1 MNILVTGGAGFI
13 GSHIADRY
21 IKEGHKVIILDN
33 LSTGYSR
40 NINPKAI
47 FYRIDIRSNKLE
59 EIFKKHKI
67 DVINHHAAQVDLR
80 LSHSNPQEDAKIN
93 IEGSLN
99 LFQNAIK
106 YKVKKIILAST
117 GGAIYGEQEYFPA
130 DEKHKTNPLSPYG
143 IAKLT
148 VEKYL
153 EFYHRH
159 YGINY
164 VCLRYS
170 NVYGPR
176 QLPKGEAGVVAV
188 FCKKI
193 SKGEQPIINGKG
205 INTRDFVFVG
215 DVVEANFK
223 ALSYN
228 KTITL
233 NIGTGKETSINSIFG
248 IINKYFGNKVKEKHG
263 KEIYGEQKRSLLD
276 NRLAKKIIKWKPI
289 YEIKEGIELTCKY
302 FENIN

>member
-21 IKEGHKVIILDN
+21 IKEGHKVIIVDN

-40 NINPKAI
+40 NINPIAI
-47 FYRIDIRSNKLE
+47 FYKIDIRSKKLE
-59 EIFKKHKI
+59 DIFKKHRI
-67 DVINHHAAQVDLR
+67 DIINHHAAQVDLR
-80 LSHSNPQEDAKIN
+80 LSLANPQEDAKTN

-106 YKVKKIILAST
+106 YKIKKIILAST

-153 EFYHRH
+153 EFYHRY
-159 YGINY
+159 YGINFI
-164 VCLRYS
+164 CLRYS

-176 QLPKGEAGVVAV
+176 QLPKGEAGVIAV

-193 SKGEQPIINGKG
+193 LKGKQPVINGKG
-205 INTRDFVFVG
+205 INTRDFIYVG
-215 DVVEANFK
+215 DVVEANLK
-223 ALSYN
+223 ALSYK

-233 NIGTGKETSINSIFG
+233 NIGTGKETSINNVFRV
-248 IINKYFGNKVKEKHG
+248 INNYFGNKVKEKHS

-276 NRLAKKIIKWKPI
+276 NRLAKRIFKWKPL
-289 YEIKEGIELTCKY
+289 YEIKDGIELTCKY
-302 FENIN
+302 FENIE

>member
-13 GSHIADRY
+13 GSHIVDRY
-21 IKEGHKVIILDN
+21 INEGNKVIIIDN
-33 LSTGYSR
+33 LSTGYLK

-47 FYRIDIRSNKLE
+47 FYKLDICSIELE
-59 EIFKKHKI
+59 NVFKKHKI

-80 LSHSNPQEDAKIN
+80 FSLANPIDDAKIN

-99 LFQNAIK
+99 LFQNAVK
-106 YKVKKIILAST
+106 YKVKKIIIASS

-143 IAKLT
+143 IAKLA
-148 VEKYL
+148 VENYL
-153 EFYHRH
+153 EFYNRN
-159 YGINY
+159 YGIDY

-193 SKGEQPIINGKG
+193 KKGEQPVINGRGTK
-205 INTRDFVFVG
+205 TRDFIYVD
-215 DVVEANFK
+215 DVVNANFK
-223 ALSYN
+223 ALLLKKSV
-228 KTITL
+228 TL
-233 NIGTGKETSINSIFG
+233 NIGTGKETPVNNIFRFINIHFG
-248 IINKYFGNKVKEKHG
+248 SKVKEKHG
-263 KEIYGEQKRSLLD
+263 KEIKGEQIRSLLD
-276 NRLAKKIIKWKPI
+276 NKLAKSILGWKPLYDI
-289 YEIKEGIELTCKY
+289 GKGIELTCKY
-302 FENIN
+302 FENDK